1 MISTNK
7 QVVTDF
13 MNMIWNNKQYD
24 ELCKFLHP
32 NFEDHSL
39 PTSLPPGAEG
49 LKLWLTGLS
58 NSFQHSSRI
67 DDIIADDDKVAIR
80 MTMLLKHT
88 GQWRGIAATG
98 KDFGTN
104 GFRFFRLKDGKIIE
118 HWGLLD
124 ATAIDN
130 NIIAKP

>member
-13 MNMIWNNKQYD
+13 MDVIWNNKQYD
-24 ELCKFLHP
+24 ELCRFLHT

-39 PTSLPPGAEG
+39 PTSLPPGTEG
-49 LKLWLTGLS
+49 LKVWLTALS
-58 NSFQHSSRI
+58 KSFEHSSRI
-67 DDIIADDDKVAIR
+67 DDVIADGDKVAIR

-98 KDFGTN
+98 KEFGTN

-130 NIIAKP
+130 NVVAKP